1 LADETTQLLKEL
13 VKQLKIANMDP
24 EYWELEMSVQDV
36 PTIVPAGDTRLL
48 QEEYERGK
56 LIALGIFLD
65 NKDTTIEMRFDDR
78 LFLRRTVKE
87 IYDSGVVGY
96 NPTTFWIAKYD
107 TANDSYAVWLTPALP
122 KDYFGSFKCLIT
134 APPTGSVSYMY
145 TVYRYRL
152 KKGVLY

>member
-1 LADETTQLLKEL
+1 MDNEELLKEL
-13 VKQLKIANMDP
+13 IKQIKIMNMDP
-24 EYWELEMSVQDV
+24 EYWELVMSVQDV
-36 PTIVPAGDTRLL
+36 PTTVIAGDLRVL

-65 NKDTTIEMRFDDR
+65 NKDTTIEMRFDDE
-78 LFLRRTVKE
+78 LFLRRTVEE

-107 TANDSYAVWLTPALP
+107 TTNNSYAIWLTPALP
-122 KDYFGSFKCLIT
+122 KDYFGSFKCQII
-134 APPTGSVSYMY
+134 APPLSNVSYMY

-152 KKGVLY
+152 KKEAYS